1 MSENQELTISYDT
14 GEGPDRPMIVKINE
28 VLNRE
33 LSDPKAMSALLATTF
48 KGLDAIKAKQALM
61 EGMIRGY
68 TFQNFMK
75 KDIYAVPFGNGYSL
89 VTSIDDARKRGMKNG
104 VIGKGAPE
112 YTYKDA
118 ERKKVES
125 CTITIKRLVDGHIG
139 EFTAQVDF
147 DEYTTGK
154 NLWTT
159 KPKTMIA
166 KVAEMHA
173 LRMAC
178 PEDLSQAYVEEEF
191 DMERAHVPNAPSRLP
206 AAKKTTGSLTM
217 GNLERNAKKEN
228 GSEKEG
234 GKNEP
239 EQAAESDEAED
250 KATPPD

>member
-1 MSENQELTISYDT
+1 MSEQDTTEDTQDVAIVYDQ
-14 GEGPDRPMIVKINE
+14 GEGPDRPMIVQINE

-33 LSDPKAMSALLATTF
+33 LADPAAMRALLATTF
-48 KGLDAIKAKQALM
+48 KGLDATKAKQALM

-75 KDIYAVPFGNGYSL
+75 KDIYAVPFANGYSL

-104 VIGKGAPE
+104 VIGKSAPI

-118 ERKKVES
+118 EKTKIDS
-125 CTITIKRLVDGHIG
+125 CEITIKRIVGEHIG
-139 EFTAQVDF
+139 EFTASVDF
-147 DEYTTGK
+147 DEYYKAGK
-154 NLWTT
+154 NGYPSLWDS

-191 DMERAHVPNAPSRLP
+191 ERESEIISSRDARLAGAKQSASSLKMGKLKHGQNSNQ
-206 AAKKTTGSLTM
+206 AAKEGD
-217 GNLERNAKKEN
+217 A
-228 GSEKEG
+228 EK
-234 GKNEP
+234 
-239 EQAAESDEAED
+239 A
-250 KATPPD
+250 